1 MGKRI
6 LRVGY
11 LTPRV
16 TDNRNTIYCRIFQEE
31 VDAFMEIISSEGI
44 VGPKNNRFDSP
55 VKYLKRFGL
64 SNEDARNEIEKY
76 IRELASLND
85 SEIED
90 RRTRDAL
97 ELTEKIYRL
106 ENEFDSFCR
115 VTENLKKKI
124 NLID

>member
-1 MGKRI
+1 MEKRI
-6 LRVGY
+6 LQVGY

-16 TDNRNTIYCRIFQEE
+16 TDKRNTIYCRIYQEE
-31 VDAFMEIISSEGI
+31 IDAFMEVISSEGI
-44 VGPKNNRFDSP
+44 ISQKNNTFSSP

-64 SNEDARNEIEKY
+64 SNEEARNEIEKY
-76 IRELASLND
+76 IQELALLND

-106 ENEFDSFCR
+106 GEEFNLFCKE
-115 VTENLKKKI
+115 TEYLKKKI
-124 NLID
+124 NLFD